1 MKRVNKTMRIKD
13 GEYIYEVDKVCV
25 REDDIQIGLNFF
37 QTKKQTQQ
45 IGRQLLENGYAD
57 LTNFSR
63 V

>member
-1 MKRVNKTMRIKD
+1 MRIKD